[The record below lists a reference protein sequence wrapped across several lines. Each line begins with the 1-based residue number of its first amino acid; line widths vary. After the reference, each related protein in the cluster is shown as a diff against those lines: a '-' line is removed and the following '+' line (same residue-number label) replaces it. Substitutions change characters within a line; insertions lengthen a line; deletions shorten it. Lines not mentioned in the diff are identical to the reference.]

1 MPGIPGV
8 IGTGTVYRPL
18 RPDNTGNLLHAVA
31 ARRLLQD
38 HVELPT
44 GRAWTEAE
52 VERARGLSHIVVVM
66 ANAIR
71 LGTTQNGLSPFHE
84 AMAANLARVDRP
96 VVVFGLGAQAPSGAE
111 AGTTVP
117 EPTLRLL
124 RIIAE
129 RSRRIAVRGR
139 FTAEVLERFGITNAA
154 VVGCQSC
161 FLSRSPSFPH
171 ALDRPLA
178 GAEEGRVAFN
188 YTSMNREGLLVKW
201 AVASEFDM
209 IGQQEGYEEGVR
221 AGAEP
226 PADPRMERFFR
237 TQDLTA
243 EAYAAYCRAR
253 FHKFFETDAWL
264 DHMRRYAF
272 SLGSRF
278 HGNMFALQAG
288 VPALWLVHDRRTQE
302 LCEHLGLPS
311 VGLEDAMKV
320 RDIAAL
326 RELADPSGFLAG
338 YPARYALFKSYVE
351 EAGLPHRLA

>member
-44 GRAWTEAE
+44 GRAWTERE
-52 VERARGLSHIVVVM
+52 VERAQGLSHIVVVM

-71 LGTTQNGLSPFHE
+71 LGSTQNGLSPFHE
-84 AMAANLARVDRP
+84 VMAGNLSRVDRP

-111 AGTTVP
+111 GGTTIP
-117 EPTLRLL
+117 EATLRLL

-139 FTAEVLERFGITNAA
+139 FTAEVLERFGIGNAA

-161 FLSRSPSFPH
+161 FLSRAPSFPH
-171 ALDRPLA
+171 SLDRPLT
-178 GAEEGRVAFN
+178 GEGRIAFN
-188 YTSMNREGLLVKW
+188 YTSINREGPLVRW
-201 AVASEFDM
+201 AVGSGFDM
-209 IGQQEGYEEGVR
+209 IGQQEGYEEAIQ

-226 PADPRMERFFR
+226 PVDPRMERFFR
-237 TQDLTA
+237 TQGLTA
-243 EAYAAYCRAR
+243 EAYATYCRER
-253 FHKFFETDAWL
+253 FRKFFDTDRWL
-264 DHMRRYAF
+264 DHLWPYAF
-272 SLGSRF
+272 STGTRF

-288 VPALWLVHDRRTQE
+288 VPALWLIHDRRTQE
-302 LCEHLGLPS
+302 LCEHLGLPA
-311 VGLEDAMKV
+311 VMLEKAMKV

-326 RELADPSGFLAG
+326 RAMADPSGFLAG
-338 YPARYALFKSYVE
+338 YPARYALFKEYVE
-351 EAGLPHRLA
+351 EAGLPHRLS